1 MASPFNYKNTDKD
14 PGIKTERLDEVV
26 VTGKTKQEPIK
37 NEFLSGKYPKFER
50 RIQKPNIPTVTVP
63 KYKKSYKPL
72 WNPKTKTKTK
82 QLLPQT
88 RTIQRYSP
96 KEQIMI
102 PASKTEALRER
113 PMTLPKFKGAE
124 PLSSS
129 RSNIYSSYQEQRKNL
144 KNQ

>member
-14 PGIKTERLDEVV
+14 PGIKTEKLDTVV
-26 VTGKTKQEPIK
+26 VTAKKKQEPIE
-37 NEFLSGKYPKFER
+37 NVYRSGPYPKLKER
-50 RIQKPNIPTVTVP
+50 IKALKPNIPSVTVP

-72 WNPKTKTKTK
+72 LDSKKPK

-96 KEQIMI
+96 KEQITI

-113 PMTLPKFKGAE
+113 PMTLPKFIGAQ
-124 PLSSS
+124 PLSTS
-129 RSNIYSSYQEQRKNL
+129 RSNIYSSYKEQREYL

>member
-14 PGIKTERLDEVV
+14 PGIKTEKLDTVV
-26 VTGKTKQEPIK
+26 VTAKKKQEPIE
-37 NEFLSGKYPKFER
+37 NVYRSGPYPKLKER
-50 RIQKPNIPTVTVP
+50 IKALKPNIPSVTVP
-63 KYKKSYKPL
+63 KLKKSYKPL
-72 WNPKTKTKTK
+72 K

-96 KEQIMI
+96 KEQITI

-113 PMTLPKFKGAE
+113 PMTLPKFIGAQ
-124 PLSSS
+124 PLSTS
-129 RSNIYSSYQEQRKNL
+129 RSNIYSSYKEQREYL